1 VRISYDPVKRQRT
14 LADRGLDF
22 EDAALV
28 FAGVTVE
35 IEDTRRDYGERRF
48 ICYGLLQERMVVVG
62 YTVRG
67 PMRHVFSMRKANAR
81 ENARLAPY
89 FEV

>member
-1 VRISYDPVKRQRT
+1 
-14 LADRGLDF
+14 
-22 EDAALV
+22 
-28 FAGVTVE
+28 VTVE

-48 ICYGLLQERMVVVG
+48 ICYGLLEARMVVVG

>member
-1 VRISYDPVKRQRT
+1 MSYDPVKRQRA

-48 ICYGLLQERMVVVG
+48 ICYGSLEERMVVVG
-62 YTVRG
+62 YAVRG
-67 PMRHVFSMRKANAR
+67 RMRHVFSVRKANAR
-81 ENARLAPY
+81 ETARLAPY